1 MSIFSLWSLSMG
13 PDCDEVVSCVTLQ
26 LSSLACLHLST
37 CKAELNSGKS
47 PKKPLKVTS
56 VEMVVLKFVVCS
68 ENVLLLAVPLLCSLL
83 CFPSIHVFVSVL
95 FPPSP
100 AGVLLCQCSFPGEAG
115 SSCVGAVS
123 CTPTSLCG
131 QRSPPP
137 RDAQLPFLWD
147 MAEEEGETD
156 RSNGERIFIL
166 FYFMSPMGRN

>member
-1 MSIFSLWSLSMG
+1 MS
-13 PDCDEVVSCVTLQ
+13 PVTLQ
-26 LSSLACLHLST
+26 LSSPSCLHLST
-37 CKAELNSGKS
+37 CSAELNSEKS
-47 PKKPLKVTS
+47 PEKPLEVTS
-56 VEMVVLKFVVCS
+56 VGMVVLKFVECS

-83 CFPSIHVFVSVL
+83 CFPSVHVFVSLL
-95 FPPSP
+95 FPCWCFAVSE
-100 AGVLLCQCSFPGEAG
+100 LSRFPGEAG

-123 CTPTSLCG
+123 CTPTSLRG

-147 MAEEEGETD
+147 TAEEEGETD